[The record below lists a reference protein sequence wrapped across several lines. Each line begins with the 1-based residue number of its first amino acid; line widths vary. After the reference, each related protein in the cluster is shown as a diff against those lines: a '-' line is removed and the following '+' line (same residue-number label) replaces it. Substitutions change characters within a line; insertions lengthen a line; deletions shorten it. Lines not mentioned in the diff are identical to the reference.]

1 MGQGRVL
8 RRLQREV
15 RALAPAEGWWET
27 GVPRMWA
34 CRFSGEEVQMPRI
47 QLPYL
52 YLVLDGALRLH
63 TPSGI
68 LDYGAGQYSISRIDT
83 PLRGTVLAPSREG
96 DLLALALA
104 FTANQVIG
112 VVLSLDREL
121 TERIAGEGLGEG
133 TAAAADRAVLQ
144 TADRLLAARDQPLP
158 PAFLQDNL
166 LRELL
171 YNLLCGSCGRQ
182 FLQSIAEIG
191 EAEEIYRANSWIKEH
206 FRKQLYRGGP
216 GRAAEHER
224 LPVPPEVQERRGHGP
239 LQCQKRLRLTEARR
253 LMLDEG
259 RNVTEAAL
267 EVGYESVSQFIRDY
281 RRIFGAAPGEDI
293 RRLWRQLKK

>member
-1 MGQGRVL
+1 
-8 RRLQREV
+8 
-15 RALAPAEGWWET
+15 
-27 GVPRMWA
+27 MWA
-34 CRFSGEEVQMPRI
+34 CRFSGEEVQLPRI

-83 PLRGTVLAPSREG
+83 PLRGTVLA
-96 DLLALALA
+96 LA
-104 FTANQVIG
+104 FTANQVIE
-112 VVLSLDREL
+112 VVLALDREL

-158 PAFLQDNL
+158 PVFLQDNL

-171 YNLLCGSCGRQ
+171 YNLLCGSCGSQ
-182 FLQSIAEIG
+182 LLQSIAEIG
-191 EAEEIYRANSWIKEH
+191 ETEEIYRANSWIKEH
-206 FRKQLYRGGP
+206 FRSSFTVEAL
-216 GRAAEHER
+216 AEQRNMSVSQFHQKFKSA
-224 LPVPPEVQERRGHGP
+224 VGMGP
-239 LQCQKRLRLTEARR
+239 LQCQKRLRLTKARR

>member
-104 FTANQVIG
+104 FAANQVIE
-112 VVLSLDREL
+112 VVLALDREL

-133 TAAAADRAVLQ
+133 TAAAADRAAFQ
-144 TADRLLAARDQPLP
+144 TADRLLATRDQPLP

-206 FRKQLYRGGP
+206 FRSSFTVEAL
-216 GRAAEHER
+216 AEQRNMSVSQFHQKFKSAVGMG
-224 LPVPPEVQERRGHGP
+224 L